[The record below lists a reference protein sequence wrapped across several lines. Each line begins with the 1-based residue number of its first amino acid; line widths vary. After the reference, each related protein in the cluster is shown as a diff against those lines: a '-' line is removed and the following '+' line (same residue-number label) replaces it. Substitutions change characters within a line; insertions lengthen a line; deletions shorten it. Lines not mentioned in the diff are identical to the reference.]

1 MSIGIS
7 DKTSISTSISE
18 YKNDDANK
26 IKDLSNQ
33 FESLFLG
40 IVVKS
45 MRKSVVESELVK
57 KSNGEKIF
65 QGMLDQEYSQTLA
78 KQRTTGIAESIE
90 KHLLGI
96 NQQDFHSVQKKEA
109 ILRYSNNQ
117 DLIAKER

>member
-7 DKTSISTSISE
+7 GKTSISTSISE